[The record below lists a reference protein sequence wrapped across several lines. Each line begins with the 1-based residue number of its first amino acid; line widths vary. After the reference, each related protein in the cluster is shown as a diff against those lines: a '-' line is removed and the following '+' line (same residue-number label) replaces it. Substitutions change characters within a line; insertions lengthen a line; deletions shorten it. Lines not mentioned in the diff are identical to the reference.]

1 VRAVGGKRVLRI
13 LAIESNIRH
22 VRADDEPAH
31 KAEFRHAFPP
41 RPNRAGCGE
50 FRRHKGRVK
59 MANRIQLLRRRATL
73 AAGTIFLGTVGCAF
87 PHGTTGGDPML
98 GNFNRPIVPTPPPER
113 GGLGLDSPAYDS
125 GARIGMQS
133 PDISTPVEN
142 SSGFQSL
149 PQASS
154 TNILSGIQMPF
165 GTPSDAGMSRR
176 SGATAGARLP
186 SPMETGPRMPAPQM
200 GSRYSAEPQAYRGKD
215 PVSSLT
221 SGSALAPVEPS
232 LGIRLASH
240 EVRRDSSKVEKMEEG
255 FEMLEAAG
263 ARGLRTEQ
271 LSSNEWLFACAVGP
285 KVYEARGQDQL
296 EAMRR
301 VLEQVNKGR

>member
-1 VRAVGGKRVLRI
+1 
-13 LAIESNIRH
+13 
-22 VRADDEPAH
+22 
-31 KAEFRHAFPP
+31 
-41 RPNRAGCGE
+41 
-50 FRRHKGRVK
+50 
-59 MANRIQLLRRRATL
+59 MANRFQLLRRRATL

-87 PHGTTGGDPML
+87 PQGTTGGDPML
-98 GNFNRPIVPTPPPER
+98 GSFNRPIVPTPPPER

-133 PDISTPVEN
+133 PDIPTPVEN

-154 TNILSGIQMPF
+154 TNLLSGIHMPF
-165 GTPSDAGMSRR
+165 GTPSDPSLGRR
-176 SGATAGARLP
+176 SGTSIGAKLP
-186 SPMETGPRMPAPQM
+186 AAMDVGPRMPSAPTS
-200 GSRYSAEPQAYRGKD
+200 SRYSAEPQTYRGKD

-221 SGSALAPVEPS
+221 SGSAITPVES
-232 LGIRLASH
+232 TSVIKLASH
-240 EVRRDSSKVEKMEEG
+240 DVPRDASRIEKMEEG
-255 FEMLEAAG
+255 FEMLQAAG

-271 LSSNEWLFACAVGP
+271 LASNEWLFACVVGS

>member
-1 VRAVGGKRVLRI
+1 MRAVGGRRILRI

-31 KAEFRHAFPP
+31 NAEFRHAFQP
-41 RPNRAGCGE
+41 RLNRAGCGE

-87 PHGTTGGDPML
+87 PQGTTGGDPML

-133 PDISTPVEN
+133 PDIPTPLEN
-142 SSGFQSL
+142 TSGFQSL
-149 PQASS
+149 PPASS
-154 TNILSGIQMPF
+154 TGIMSGIHTPF
-165 GTPSDAGMSRR
+165 GTPSDATLGRR
-176 SGATAGARLP
+176 SGAAIGARLP
-186 SPMETGPRMPAPQM
+186 AAIETGPRMPSAPT

-221 SGSALAPVEPS
+221 SGSAIAPPDPS
-232 LGIRLASH
+232 SGIKLASH
-240 EVRRDSSKVEKMEEG
+240 EVPRDASRIEKMEEG
-255 FEMLEAAG
+255 FEMLQAAG
-263 ARGLRTEQ
+263 AKGLRTEQ

-301 VLEQVNKGR
+301 VLEQVNKRR